1 MRLTVIF
8 FDTHI
13 LVYFAIN
20 KDSRKQNIAQTLIQH
35 AIENQTLVISP
46 LVMIE
51 FIFVLSKLD
60 QLIEQEQTVSFFQQF
75 VKGQIDSELVL
86 SAHQLCAQLGQG
98 KNINDVIHL
107 KFAEKHCKK
116 VVTFDNDFKALESF
130 STIEPEIKY

>member
-1 MRLTVIF
+1 MDDSTAKAHF
-8 FDTHI
+8 E
-13 LVYFAIN
+13 
-20 KDSRKQNIAQTLIQH
+20 KD
-35 AIENQTLVISP
+35 
-46 LVMIE
+46 E
-51 FIFVLSKLD
+51 FD
-60 QLIEQEQTVSFFQQF
+60 QLIEQERTVSFFQQF

-116 VVTFDNDFKALESF
+116 VVTFENDFKALESF